1 MRTGQPQDAAA
12 FEQRPQAFAGRL
24 RRAVR
29 GQQVGHGRAVLTPG
43 WHRDRRSYA
52 PPLPPAV
59 PGRAR
64 LAGFAAGAWLPGA
77 APDGRGTWLRAA
89 AGPRRAGA
97 GGRSDRPPA
106 IRARGCRPAGWSAAR
121 WGWRVG
127 PGHGRGG
134 GRVAGRIGHQRFG
147 QAAAVGQ
154 CDRQR
159 VGDGALVRVMV
170 VAREGWLLDA
180 FNL

>member
-97 GGRSDRPPA
+97 GGRSGWAPPGWA
-106 IRARGCRPAGWSAAR
+106 TGGRRGGGLAAR
-121 WGWRVG
+121 WGAGMCEGEGVG
-127 PGHGRGG
+127 EGG
-134 GRVAGRIGHQRFG
+134 
-147 QAAAVGQ
+147 
-154 CDRQR
+154 
-159 VGDGALVRVMV
+159 LVRVMV

-180 FNL
+180 FNLGPQRIDARVGGHCVLIVVGRQAPEDQR

>member
-89 AGPRRAGA
+89 AGPRRAGP
-97 GGRSDRPPA
+97 GGPTEKAPTESGKRAPPA
-106 IRARGCRPAGWSAAR
+106 TGEVPR
-121 WGWRVG
+121 WGG
-127 PGHGRGG
+127 GAGGG
-134 GRVAGRIGHQRFG
+134 GRGVVADRIGHQRFG